1 MMADSWTLNAALDR
15 GWGRG
20 LGQGVDEP
28 AICWF
33 GTPGNGETR
42 MKWILILWA
51 LPLALLGSWYY
62 LSYYDLNFGYLM
74 LSRPMHDLVFQIYGN
89 VLGIPPADIPPLVL
103 KAVCIDS
110 SVLFAIFA
118 FKRRKS
124 IRAWWTTRQKSS
136 SGDAALAMDD
146 NLSSAP

>member
-1 MMADSWTLNAALDR
+1 
-15 GWGRG
+15 
-20 LGQGVDEP
+20 
-28 AICWF
+28 
-33 GTPGNGETR
+33 
-42 MKWILILWA
+42 MKWILFLWA

-110 SVLFAIFA
+110 LILFAIFA

-136 SGDAALAMDD
+136 SGNAALAMDD

>member
-1 MMADSWTLNAALDR
+1 MLADCRTQNAALDR
-15 GWGRG
+15 GRGRG
-20 LGQGVDEP
+20 LGQGAAEL

-33 GTPGNGETR
+33 CTHGNGETR

-51 LPLALLGSWYY
+51 MPLALLGSWYY
-62 LSYYDLNFGYLM
+62 LSYYDMNFGYLM

-89 VLGIPPADIPPLVL
+89 VLGIPPADIPPLVM

-110 SVLFAIFA
+110 LVLFAIFA

-124 IRAWWTTRQKSS
+124 IRAWWITRQKSS
-136 SGDAALAMDD
+136 SGEVALAMDD